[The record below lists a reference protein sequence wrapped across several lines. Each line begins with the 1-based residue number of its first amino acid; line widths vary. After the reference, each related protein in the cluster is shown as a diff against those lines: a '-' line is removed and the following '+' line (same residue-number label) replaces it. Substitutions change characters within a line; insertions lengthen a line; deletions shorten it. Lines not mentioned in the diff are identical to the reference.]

1 MRRRRDAESGG
12 GTDGGRRERRRPV
25 TARPA
30 SRRLGPSLLAS
41 CSFFTP
47 NISLPLVNSQM
58 LQHGWSNDQAAA
70 AGSPVS
76 SQRSQRDGQAAR
88 DL

>member
-1 MRRRRDAESGG
+1 MELMGDGESGVALSPRAPRLAVSALPFWQAVVSSHR
-12 GTDGGRRERRRPV
+12 TSV
-25 TARPA
+25 
-30 SRRLGPSLLAS
+30 SR
-41 CSFFTP
+41 
-47 NISLPLVNSQM
+47 LVNSQM